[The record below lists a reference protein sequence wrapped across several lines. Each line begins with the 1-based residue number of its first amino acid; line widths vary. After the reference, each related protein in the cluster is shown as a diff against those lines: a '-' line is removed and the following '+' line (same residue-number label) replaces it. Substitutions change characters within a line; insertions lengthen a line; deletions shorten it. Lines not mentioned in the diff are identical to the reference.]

1 MSDNSPI
8 LDHEIDGIREMDNKL
23 PRWWVWLFYL
33 TTIFAV
39 IYMVYFHVLNLGPLQ
54 AERFEQEMAAAR
66 GAVAVAAALPAGG
79 EPGAAAVAPAV
90 EEPSTDPAVLAQGKV
105 IFTANCLVCHGQNA
119 EGLIGPNMCDDF
131 WIHGPTYADNL
142 HIIREGVLAKGMIS
156 WKAVLKPADIQAV
169 GSYLFSLRGSNPP
182 NPKAPEGVKAGG

>member
-39 IYMVYFHVLNLGPLQ
+39 IYMVYFHVLDLGPLQ
-54 AERFEQEMAAAR
+54 AEKFEREMAAAR

-119 EGLIGPNMCDDF
+119 EGLIGPNMCDEF

-142 HIIREGVLAKGMIS
+142 RIIREGVLAKGMIS

-169 GSYLFSLRGSNPP
+169 GSYMYSLRGSNPP